1 MAKDRLAPVRGIL
14 KKLTTP
20 LLPDDYSALLN
31 PLWSTREL
39 RGRIVSATREGEVV
53 HLEIETG
60 WGVPTTF
67 EAGQYIG
74 LGVLLD
80 GRYTW
85 RSYSLTNTP
94 DTNGKTMSITVR
106 AVEKGKLSNHLV
118 GTVTSGTVIR
128 LLAPAGDFHLSN
140 PVPKKLAFI
149 AAGTGITPVIA
160 MMRTMERRGELEQSD
175 VTLYHCA
182 RTQDGLLFGPEL
194 EAMAANHQRFT
205 YIPRI
210 TSVQGRLSTQ
220 ELPISSDVVVYA
232 CGPAKMLDELE
243 NWARENGIDIKTER
257 FLLDRSG
264 TSAQG
269 GTITFGPKGQVA
281 ADGATTILEAAESQG
296 IQVPFGCRMGICHT
310 CTRPLVDGE
319 AMNLR
324 TGEAYEKGARIRTCV
339 SVACGDVEIDV

>member
-1 MAKDRLAPVRGIL
+1 MSKDRLAPVRGIL
-14 KKLTTP
+14 KRLTTP

-39 RGRIVSATREGEVV
+39 RGKILSVTREGEVV
-53 HLEIETG
+53 HLEIQTG

-85 RSYSLTNTP
+85 RSYSLTNAP

-118 GTVTSGTVIR
+118 GTVTPGTVIR
-128 LLAPAGDFHLSN
+128 LLAPAGDFHLTN
-140 PVPKKLAFI
+140 PVPEKLVFI
-149 AAGTGITPVIA
+149 TAGTGITPVIA
-160 MMRTMERRGELEQSD
+160 MLRTMERRGELEKSD
-175 VTLYHCA
+175 VTLYHSA
-182 RTQDGLLFGPEL
+182 RTQDSLLFGAEL
-194 EAMAANHQRFT
+194 KEMSSNHERFT
-205 YIPRI
+205 YVPRI
-210 TSVQGRLSTQ
+210 TSVQGRLTTKQLAVSQDT
-220 ELPISSDVVVYA
+220 VVYA
-232 CGPAKMLDELE
+232 CGPAEMLDELE
-243 NWARENGIDIKTER
+243 FWARENGIDIKTER

-264 TSAQG
+264 STAQG
-269 GTITFGPKGQVA
+269 GTITFGTKGKA
-281 ADGATTILEAAESQG
+281 NADGATTILEAAESQG

-324 TGEAYEKGARIRTCV
+324 TGESYEKGARIRTCV